1 MFLLKGKIALVLGDI
16 VTIFVAC
23 YLTEF
28 FLTTTN
34 TPLFAMNQHVQVV
47 LLFFVCIGI
56 SFNINDLYTVLYKRF
71 AEILLALVI
80 SLVQS
85 AVAVYVIFTVIYGD
99 LWGEYLSLFTLAS
112 FLIMVIL
119 RYAAWAVGKRYQSK
133 SRAFVIGTDDECCQ
147 MYKKIKKYPH
157 LCLELKFVTENI
169 DTMGD
174 WKKAGLQSDII
185 FVGARLS
192 PSEKEQILLFANAHG
207 KEIRFIPTIYE
218 IVCNHSLLSRV
229 DDIPLLRPK
238 DLFLTAEKRVVKRGL
253 DIILASIAAL
263 LFLPLMIFLAVLV
276 KISSKGDVLYSQVRV
291 GQNEKP
297 FKVYKFRT
305 MTMDAEKTSGPVM
318 AYENDPRITPVG
330 KILRM
335 TRLDELPQ
343 IWNVVVG
350 DMSLVGPRPER
361 PVFVEEFNKM
371 MPAYHYRHNVKPG
384 ITGFAQIFG
393 KYNTTAADKLV
404 YDLMYIQN
412 CSLKQDLV
420 LILQTIRILFTKS
433 STEGYNHASEENG
446 FEEFKL
452 KNIHL

>member
-1 MFLLKGKIALVLGDI
+1 MFLLKEKITLVLGDI
-16 VTIFVAC
+16 VTVFVAC
-23 YLTEF
+23 YLTDL

-34 TPLFAMNQHVQVV
+34 TPLFAMNQHMQFV

-71 AEILLALVI
+71 AEILLALVV

-99 LWGEYLSLFTLAS
+99 LWAEYLSLFTLVS

-119 RYAAWAVGKRYQSK
+119 RYAAWVAGRRYQSK
-133 SRAFVIGTDDECCQ
+133 SQAFVIGTDDECCQ
-147 MYKKIKKYPH
+147 MYKKIKKNPH
-157 LCLELKFVTENI
+157 LCLELKFVAENI
-169 DTMGD
+169 DATGA
-174 WKKAGLQSDII
+174 WKQAGLQSDII
-185 FVGARLS
+185 FVGSRLS
-192 PSEKEQILLFANAHG
+192 PFEKEQILLFANAHG

-218 IVCNHSLLSRV
+218 IICNHSLLSRV
-229 DDIPLLRPK
+229 DDIPILRPK

-263 LFLPLMIFLAVLV
+263 LFLPLMIFVAVLV

-305 MTMDAEKTSGPVM
+305 MTMDAEKISGPVM

-361 PVFVEEFNKM
+361 PIFVEEFNKM

-412 CSLKQDLV
+412 CGLKQDLV

-433 STEGYNHASEENG
+433 STEGYSGREDETDLNRYRVGNTSQ
-446 FEEFKL
+446 
-452 KNIHL
+452 